1 MEDSSTSVW
10 SILPFLTPLILLEV
24 GLLVFA
30 LVDLIKRK
38 KVRGDNKILWA
49 ILIVFIEIIGPCLY
63 LLLGRKEEPV
73 EGDQD

>member
-1 MEDSSTSVW
+1 MEDNSKSIISV
-10 SILPFLTPLILLEV
+10 LPFLTPLILLEL

-30 LVDLIKRK
+30 LIDLIKRQR
-38 KVRGDNKILWA
+38 VRGDNKILWA
-49 ILIVFIEIIGPCLY
+49 ILIVFVSIIGPCLY